1 MAKKNSEKT
10 YWPHM
15 ILGFLMVGITLGYWT
30 VKSASSVPVQESND
44 YMMKYQQADMNIND
58 ILKKKAQFDKSYTI
72 EITDVKTG
80 LNSIANSKVAK
91 NEKSVL
97 LTAGRNSFYYRITK
111 KDNTTVEDM
120 NVTFRLTRPHTDK
133 EDVLVENIPL
143 IEGKYTIKDI
153 NITKPG
159 RYRLQ
164 LRAKI
169 GEAIGYSDIP
179 AYLKPE

>member
-1 MAKKNSEKT
+1 
-10 YWPHM
+10 
-15 ILGFLMVGITLGYWT
+15 
-30 VKSASSVPVQESND
+30 
-44 YMMKYQQADMNIND
+44 
-58 ILKKKAQFDKSYTI
+58 
-72 EITDVKTG
+72 
-80 LNSIANSKVAK
+80 
-91 NEKSVL
+91 
-97 LTAGRNSFYYRITK
+97 
-111 KDNTTVEDM
+111 
-120 NVTFRLTRPHTDK
+120 
-133 EDVLVENIPL
+133 L